1 MEWDFQKIQ
10 LFILKCINKNN
21 DLLRILLPDISVNEL
36 TARNVKY
43 AKIQN
48 KTNLLTFKHM
58 FIKKFRKN

>member
-48 KTNLLTFKHM
+48 KINLLTFKHM